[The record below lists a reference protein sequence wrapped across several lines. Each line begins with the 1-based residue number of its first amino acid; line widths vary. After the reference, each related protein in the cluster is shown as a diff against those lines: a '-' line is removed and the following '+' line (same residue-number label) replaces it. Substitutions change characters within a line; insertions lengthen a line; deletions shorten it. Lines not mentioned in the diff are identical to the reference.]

1 MWYTLP
7 ALPLWKMQLFTMLCF
22 AVLQYLWPEKNLFA
36 NVSDLKAQPFYRFL
50 RRTYWKHVLAQ
61 FIVLYLL
68 GGFPWVLW
76 LGVVRIVAIYNTTFA
91 VNSAAHIWGVQN
103 YHTGDLSKNC
113 LWIALLS
120 LGVSSCCWAVLPC
133 HGCLELCL
141 MLQGSSC

>member
-1 MWYTLP
+1 
-7 ALPLWKMQLFTMLCF
+7 MLCC
-22 AVLQYLWPEKNLFA
+22 AALQYLWPEKNLFA

-50 RRTYWKHVLAQ
+50 RRTYWKHVVAQ

-68 GGFPWVLW
+68 GGIPWVLW
-76 LGVVRIVAIYNTTFA
+76 LGAVRIVAIYHTTFA

-120 LGVSSCCWAVLPC
+120 LGVSSCCWCSTILAR
-133 HGCLELCL
+133 CLDACSIVKGSFCCL
-141 MLQGSSC
+141 LLHSLRPL